1 MLLVSET
8 AFVRRHPM
16 FFIPHHYSGQN
27 FGVFP
32 LEYGSRSMMQFT
44 DRLTYLLTYSIL
56 TYLLTATS
64 RPNKSCR
71 TLVYTNV
78 WHADKKTTVGLHC
91 RSKSHVRRDVIGDIV
106 TQQANHVMTILCIHM
121 QRAAL
126 YFGIT
131 ASHRPTR
138 LHGVCARHIHEP
150 LNWMYIP
157 LRWIFE
163 VIDACR
169 SSRSRCLHVTCMG
182 YLYCWLTGPGAGA
195 ITYLCTAVVAWLQGS
210 HYRTDDRWIAAYD
223 CDICSHGKLCRPSVK
238 FVIVDIFIRRSSNC
252 WLMWFHETIDPRRT
266 FSTCVQRLT

>member
-1 MLLVSET
+1 
-8 AFVRRHPM
+8 
-16 FFIPHHYSGQN
+16 
-27 FGVFP
+27 
-32 LEYGSRSMMQFT
+32 
-44 DRLTYLLTYSIL
+44 
-56 TYLLTATS
+56 
-64 RPNKSCR
+64 
-71 TLVYTNV
+71 
-78 WHADKKTTVGLHC
+78 
-91 RSKSHVRRDVIGDIV
+91 
-106 TQQANHVMTILCIHM
+106 MTILCIHM

-210 HYRTDDRWIAAYD
+210 HCRTDDRWIAAYD

-238 FVIVDIFIRRSSNC
+238 FVIVDIFIRLSSNC

-266 FSTCVQRLT
+266 FSTCVQRLIQMIQLFVHFWHAPLGLRSAKRRRQSPERMILIHNNCFIQGKVIGF